1 MNGKVRERKNTIE
14 KTDGKII
21 VPILP
26 LVLFR
31 RSMRTRYKSVWKWQ
45 KIFLLILVGYYI
57 FKILLDTFRF
67 FTKRYC
73 NDIN

>member
-31 RSMRTRYKSVWKWQ
+31 RSMRTRYKSVWKW
-45 KIFLLILVGYYI
+45 
-57 FKILLDTFRF
+57 
-67 FTKRYC
+67 
-73 NDIN
+73 